1 MAKTPCKENI
11 IAGGKE
17 GRSLGPKPLTRRKRR
32 LPVTIIMIII
42 VKIMIIIVQIII
54 IIVKIIIIVI
64 QIVILIIMVLK
75 VIERPKSAPLSSEG
89 GPLGPAAH
97 SSDDCNNYVSS

>member
-32 LPVTIIMIII
+32 LPVMIIMIII
-42 VKIMIIIVQIII
+42 VKIII
-54 IIVKIIIIVI
+54 IIVKIIIIII